1 VILSRHPQSQVL
13 VALVDRRQAVVA
25 AALSV
30 TFSHILHLTKT
41 CRHDDD
47 DDDDDD
53 MLLLL
58 VVVLLL
64 GARVRFG
71 LSHICIASVPFFVLY
86 SICFAAVGCKF

>member
-1 VILSRHPQSQVL
+1 MILSRHPQSQVL

-47 DDDDDD
+47 DAAAAGGAAAG
-53 MLLLL
+53 
-58 VVVLLL
+58 
-64 GARVRFG
+64 GARSLRFVAYLHRFG
-71 LSHICIASVPFFVLY
+71 PFFR
-86 SICFAAVGCKF
+86 AV

>member
-1 VILSRHPQSQVL
+1 MILSRHPQSQVL

-47 DDDDDD
+47 DDAAAAGGGGAAAG
-53 MLLLL
+53 
-58 VVVLLL
+58 
-64 GARVRFG
+64 GARSLRFVAYLHRFG
-71 LSHICIASVPFFVLY
+71 PFFR
-86 SICFAAVGCKF
+86 AV

>member
-1 VILSRHPQSQVL
+1 MILSRHPQSQVL

-47 DDDDDD
+47 DDAAAAAGAAAG
-53 MLLLL
+53 
-58 VVVLLL
+58 
-64 GARVRFG
+64 GARSLRFVAYLHRFG
-71 LSHICIASVPFFVLY
+71 PFFR
-86 SICFAAVGCKF
+86 AV

>member
-1 VILSRHPQSQVL
+1 MILSRHPQSQVL

-47 DDDDDD
+47 AAAAGGAAAG
-53 MLLLL
+53 
-58 VVVLLL
+58 
-64 GARVRFG
+64 GARSLRFVAYLHRFG
-71 LSHICIASVPFFVLY
+71 PFFR
-86 SICFAAVGCKF
+86 AV

>member
-1 VILSRHPQSQVL
+1 MILSRHPQSQVL

-47 DDDDDD
+47 DDDDDAAAAGGGAAAG
-53 MLLLL
+53 
-58 VVVLLL
+58 
-64 GARVRFG
+64 GARSLRFVAYLHRFG
-71 LSHICIASVPFFVLY
+71 PFFR
-86 SICFAAVGCKF
+86 AV

>member
-1 VILSRHPQSQVL
+1 MILSRHPQSQVL

-47 DDDDDD
+47 DDAAAAGGAAAG
-53 MLLLL
+53 
-58 VVVLLL
+58 
-64 GARVRFG
+64 GARSLRFVAYLHRFG
-71 LSHICIASVPFFVLY
+71 PFFR
-86 SICFAAVGCKF
+86 AV

>member
-1 VILSRHPQSQVL
+1 MILSRHPQSQVL

-47 DDDDDD
+47 DAAAAAGGAAAG
-53 MLLLL
+53 
-58 VVVLLL
+58 
-64 GARVRFG
+64 GARSLRFVAYLHRFG
-71 LSHICIASVPFFVLY
+71 PFFR
-86 SICFAAVGCKF
+86 AV

>member
-1 VILSRHPQSQVL
+1 MILSRHPQSQVL

-47 DDDDDD
+47 DAAAAGGGGAAAG
-53 MLLLL
+53 
-58 VVVLLL
+58 
-64 GARVRFG
+64 GARSLRFVAYLHRFG
-71 LSHICIASVPFFVLY
+71 PFFR
-86 SICFAAVGCKF
+86 AV

>member
-1 VILSRHPQSQVL
+1 MILSRHPQSQVL

-47 DDDDDD
+47 DDDAAAAAAGGGAAAAG
-53 MLLLL
+53 
-58 VVVLLL
+58 
-64 GARVRFG
+64 GARSLRFVAYLHRFG
-71 LSHICIASVPFFVLY
+71 PFFR
-86 SICFAAVGCKF
+86 AV

>member
-1 VILSRHPQSQVL
+1 MILSRHPQSQVL

-47 DDDDDD
+47 DDAAAAAGGAAAG
-53 MLLLL
+53 
-58 VVVLLL
+58 
-64 GARVRFG
+64 GARSLRFVAYLHRFG
-71 LSHICIASVPFFVLY
+71 PFFR
-86 SICFAAVGCKF
+86 AV

>member
-1 VILSRHPQSQVL
+1 MILSRHPQSQVL

-47 DDDDDD
+47 DDDDAAAGGGGAAAG
-53 MLLLL
+53 
-58 VVVLLL
+58 
-64 GARVRFG
+64 GARSLRFVAYLHRFG
-71 LSHICIASVPFFVLY
+71 PFFR
-86 SICFAAVGCKF
+86 AV